1 MKKILFCDDDSSRH
15 SKFFQTK
22 EQGDELRQ
30 VWNAADCI
38 EALKEGRYDLVSLDH
53 DLNGEAYQN
62 PTEKNTGSE
71 VVRFITANKPDVK
84 EFVVHSYNEFA
95 AKNMVEDLQKAGYRV
110 EWSPFSL

>member
-1 MKKILFCDDDSSRH
+1 MKTLILDDCKKRQA
-15 SKFFQTK
+15 KFFQTK

-30 VWNAADCI
+30 VWNATDCI

-62 PTEKNTGSE
+62 PAEKNTGSE